1 MSKALGCGQNAV
13 ETHDEEIPEPVDVD
27 VLGSAAHV
35 ILLEVTD
42 SLADGGFDLSLG
54 SHGNMMIANQ
64 RGVGRG
70 LLHSPFRAL

>member
-1 MSKALGCGQNAV
+1 M

-27 VLGSAAHV
+27 VFGSAGHV

-54 SHGNMMIANQ
+54 SYGNMMIAI
-64 RGVGRG
+64 RGVSVEGYCNPHSVVYNHG
-70 LLHSPFRAL
+70 LSDD